1 MSRRTRGVLRKNIF
15 SYRRR
20 RNPDKTEVGG
30 VGVKRRNAPQ
40 AMAHFRD
47 HGRREGRLF
56 GCDGAGE
63 DTNLDTV
70 FDGKLMIMH
79 MPKSGGTTFRSVVFR
94 RARSMKKSLQTY
106 YGHDSIGFDRF
117 DRKHP
122 ADVVMG
128 HSVTLN
134 TLQPVP
140 SGLRVRY
147 TTMLR
152 SPYAW
157 YVSLSRAGAN
167 FFGRRGFGWAERH
180 SRRYL
185 HIHDH
190 TMKEPVGRPYDPG
203 FLERAIETCPGLLRD
218 SNDTQCHGHLSQWH
232 GGGVQLP
239 PSGTSEKC
247 TAYEALFTSPQVL
260 PLLNERYE
268 DSIWL
273 LFQYL
278 GWGKQPRSPHENK
291 RREVVYR
298 KKISLR
304 VAVDISEGIRT
315 TCMPDIYDAARK
327 KFERL
332 HGEARAF
339 KEQNPQGDLA
349 TSLAAQRW
357 PPLVG

>member
-1 MSRRTRGVLRKNIF
+1 
-15 SYRRR
+15 
-20 RNPDKTEVGG
+20 
-30 VGVKRRNAPQ
+30 
-40 AMAHFRD
+40 
-47 HGRREGRLF
+47 
-56 GCDGAGE
+56 
-63 DTNLDTV
+63 
-70 FDGKLMIMH
+70 
-79 MPKSGGTTFRSVVFR
+79 
-94 RARSMKKSLQTY
+94 MKKSLQTY

-218 SNDTQCHGHLSQWH
+218 SNDTQCDGWLKQSPFPVPTERDRVCELKWRPVWRMMLS
-232 GGGVQLP
+232 
-239 PSGTSEKC
+239 
-247 TAYEALFTSPQVL
+247 
-260 PLLNERYE
+260 
-268 DSIWL
+268 
-273 LFQYL
+273 
-278 GWGKQPRSPHENK
+278 
-291 RREVVYR
+291 RRET
-298 KKISLR
+298 KK
-304 VAVDISEGIRT
+304 T
-315 TCMPDIYDAARK
+315 TP
-327 KFERL
+327 
-332 HGEARAF
+332 
-339 KEQNPQGDLA
+339 
-349 TSLAAQRW
+349 
-357 PPLVG
+357 

>member
-1 MSRRTRGVLRKNIF
+1 
-15 SYRRR
+15 
-20 RNPDKTEVGG
+20 
-30 VGVKRRNAPQ
+30 
-40 AMAHFRD
+40 
-47 HGRREGRLF
+47 
-56 GCDGAGE
+56 
-63 DTNLDTV
+63 V

-79 MPKSGGTTFRSVVFR
+79 MPKTGGTTFRGVVFG
-94 RARSMKKSLQTY
+94 RARSMTKSLQTY
-106 YGHDSIGFDRF
+106 YGISVGFDHF
-117 DRKHP
+117 DQKHP

-157 YVSLSRAGAN
+157 YVSL
-167 FFGRRGFGWAERH
+167 
-180 SRRYL
+180 YL

-190 TMKEPVGRPYDPG
+190 TMKEPVDQPYDPG
-203 FLERAIETCPGLLRD
+203 SLERAIKMCPGLLRD
-218 SNDTQCHGHLSQWH
+218 SNDTQCDGWLSQWH

-260 PLLNERYE
+260 PLVNERYD

-291 RREVVYR
+291 RREVVYE
-298 KKISLR
+298 KNISLR
-304 VAVDISEGIRT
+304 VAVDISNAIAT
-315 TCMPDIYDAARK
+315 TCMPDIYAAARE

-339 KEQNPQGDLA
+339 KEQNPQGDVA

>member
-1 MSRRTRGVLRKNIF
+1 MALTRLLAAAAAAGLAAAQTSYAPATTSRLL
-15 SYRRR
+15 
-20 RNPDKTEVGG
+20 
-30 VGVKRRNAPQ
+30 A
-40 AMAHFRD
+40 
-47 HGRREGRLF
+47 
-56 GCDGAGE
+56 GAGE
-63 DTNLDTV
+63 DTVLDTV

-79 MPKSGGTTFRSVVFR
+79 MPKTGGTTFRGVVSR
-94 RARSMKKSLQTY
+94 RARSMTKSLQTY
-106 YGHDSIGFDRF
+106 YGISVGFDHF
-117 DRKHP
+117 DQKHP

-218 SNDTQCHGHLSQWH
+218 SNDTQCDGWLYQWQ

-260 PLLNERYE
+260 PLVNERYD

-278 GWGKQPRSPHENK
+278 GWGKQPWIPHVNK
-291 RREVVYR
+291 RREVVYE
-298 KKISLR
+298 KNISLR
-304 VAVDISEGIRT
+304 VAVDISNAIAT
-315 TCMPDIYDAARK
+315 TCMPDIYAAARE

-339 KEQNPQGDLA
+339 KEQNPQGDVA